1 MYPGFWSCDTV
12 GTNHPVHPDTC
23 CALVFASFL
32 EYQSLPT
39 SALRGLT
46 IQFTPPERHI
56 RNPPPK
62 EEPSVGAVTV
72 SVAVAAVLFPNAFPN
87 VIEKVLVAP
96 PLTVV
101 DPLVAAVLKL
111 LVLTTQVALVED
123 QVSVADP
130 PST

>member
-1 MYPGFWSCDTV
+1 MV
-12 GTNHPVHPDTC
+12 
-23 CALVFASFL
+23 LASFL
-32 EYQSLPT
+32 KYQVLET
-39 SALRGLT
+39 SALKGDTTHLNGDAL
-46 IQFTPPERHI
+46 HI

-62 EEPSVGAVTV
+62 ELPSAGAVTV
-72 SVAVAAVLFPNAFPN
+72 SVAVAGVLFPNEFPN

-101 DPLVAAVLKL
+101 LPLVRAVLKL